1 MNSWSG
7 EVDLDLGSEFHGI
20 NTKQAN
26 FIELITQKALY
37 IDKTALLEFLDYSC
51 YSCHCLNR
59 PKGCGKTTTIGMI
72 KAFYDI
78 SLKDAYDYLF
88 KDLYIYQ
95 KKLAHNCY
103 TILEFDFGEI
113 SSIDDIAEPIFYALD
128 NFAAKYN
135 LDYQVNRSLP
145 ISRNIDLF
153 INNYQRSYNK
163 EPIYVL
169 IDNYNDFI
177 ISYLANQDITTTPN
191 LAIDTS
197 QLLSFYK
204 ALFRAKNQGVI
215 VKIFATGILSDYLIE
230 GLNDYFKDITF
241 IQSCATAVGFTENDV
256 AKILRSHHYLPKN
269 TSYNQFLD
277 NTITYFDGYSFSIS
291 SSSPTIINAREFF
304 KYLNSAIGKFSPTLA
319 TKNHHTLYLN
329 LKKVF
334 TFYPK
339 LLQAINDDLTKAN
352 SVSAYTYNKNC
363 NLYEKS
369 AMVWYLFY
377 LGVLTIKNATLL
389 KDEQQPIINF
399 RITNN
404 SVGELWKNIIS
415 E

>member
-1 MNSWSG
+1 MKYFNLPNASDDIKNNKHPVNNLQDSDTDLASEIIDLEFGSHNEVTQDVQLFHQNPIDEILKKLNKSPFEKRFDAFKDSYLPRDTFLSSDELFAKSKDDFTMNSWSG
-7 EVDLDLGSEFHGI
+7 EVYLDLGSEFHGI

-153 INNYQRSYNK
+153 INNYQRSYQTR
-163 EPIYVL
+163 P
-169 IDNYNDFI
+169 
-177 ISYLANQDITTTPN
+177 
-191 LAIDTS
+191 
-197 QLLSFYK
+197 
-204 ALFRAKNQGVI
+204 
-215 VKIFATGILSDYLIE
+215 
-230 GLNDYFKDITF
+230 
-241 IQSCATAVGFTENDV
+241 
-256 AKILRSHHYLPKN
+256 
-269 TSYNQFLD
+269 
-277 NTITYFDGYSFSIS
+277 
-291 SSSPTIINAREFF
+291 
-304 KYLNSAIGKFSPTLA
+304 
-319 TKNHHTLYLN
+319 
-329 LKKVF
+329 
-334 TFYPK
+334 
-339 LLQAINDDLTKAN
+339 
-352 SVSAYTYNKNC
+352 
-363 NLYEKS
+363 
-369 AMVWYLFY
+369 
-377 LGVLTIKNATLL
+377 
-389 KDEQQPIINF
+389 
-399 RITNN
+399 
-404 SVGELWKNIIS
+404 
-415 E
+415 